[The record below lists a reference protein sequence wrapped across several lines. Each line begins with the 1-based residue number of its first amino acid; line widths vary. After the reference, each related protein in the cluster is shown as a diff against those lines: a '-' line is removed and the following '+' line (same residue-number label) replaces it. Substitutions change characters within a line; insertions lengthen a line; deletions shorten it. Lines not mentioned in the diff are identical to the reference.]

1 MGTYT
6 ITIWVVSFGV
16 GALLVSI
23 RAARWFAPAVHDWRM
38 RTRDAA
44 PWQRAAR
51 WAWAAVAVLCAS
63 VVVLVAWPL
72 VSLWITRREW
82 FEAGL
87 ERLADDERE
96 AELFEEVRRAR
107 RLEPPLHG

>member
-6 ITIWVVSFGV
+6 ITIWVVSFGA
-16 GALLVSI
+16 GALFVSI
-23 RAARWFAPAVHDWRM
+23 RAGRWVAPAVDEWRM
-38 RTRDAA
+38 RTRAA
-44 PWQRAAR
+44 ARWQRAAR
-51 WAWAAVAVLCAS
+51 WAWAAVVVVSAG

-72 VSLWITRREW
+72 VSLWITRRER
-82 FEAGL
+82 FDAGL

-107 RLEPPLHG
+107 RLEPPIHG